1 MPIYRLLIEELWYA
15 SPEFHFMNFC
25 LIARIVNIIMVLVV

>member
-15 SPEFHFMNFC
+15 SPGLHCRKIHPLTDE
-25 LIARIVNIIMVLVV
+25 R